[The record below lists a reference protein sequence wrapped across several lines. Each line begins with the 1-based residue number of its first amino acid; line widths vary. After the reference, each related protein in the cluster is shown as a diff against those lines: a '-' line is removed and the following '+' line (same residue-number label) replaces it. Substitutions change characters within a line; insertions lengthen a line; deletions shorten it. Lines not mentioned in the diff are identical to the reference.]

1 MKQVVLVRG
10 KVLKLIQNL
19 RIYISC
25 LPDTEIEALDR
36 LRDPQVH
43 MRIADYVL
51 MELGEIQSTPAKHP
65 EYFSK
70 TLRAVKVVGAKKKR
84 RYRKLSESWQKPKT
98 VTKVSIT
105 GSDVTSENLT
115 TEVPS
120 MTLTHAYTNTE
131 PYSEAPEAE
140 EQIQHA

>member
-10 KVLKLIQNL
+10 KVMKLLQNL

-25 LPDTEIEALDR
+25 LPDTELEALER
-36 LRDPQVH
+36 LRDPQVY

-84 RYRKLSESWQKPKT
+84 RYRKLSESWQKPKGSIPR
-98 VTKVSIT
+98 VSIT
-105 GSDVTSENLT
+105 GADVTSENLT

-120 MTLTHAYTNTE
+120 MTLTHTYTNIEQPPE
-131 PYSEAPEAE
+131 PSEATSA
-140 EQIQHA
+140 